1 MLVGASVAIL
11 DFNNSTDPN
20 IDSVQAWFLE
30 NLVVPAARQYGL
42 EAEYEYLRP
51 SIKMFPTGEG
61 LHWGIEVLVSWHLNQ
76 ALTNHCTILLCL
88 PAPVRA

>member
-1 MLVGASVAIL
+1 M

-20 IDSVQAWFLE
+20 VDSVQAWFLE

-51 SIKMFPTGEG
+51 SIKMFPTG
-61 LHWGIEVLVSWHLNQ
+61 
-76 ALTNHCTILLCL
+76 
-88 PAPVRA
+88 R